1 MGSIVKARF
10 MHRVYAEFREACRQV
25 ILAIADGQIAPLNP
39 HDAED
44 TQVYIFNN
52 IFVSRVVESK
62 ESYKAYEGDDAARKA
77 AKQDFNNQ
85 KLIQSI
91 QVSGMNTTMTAMAD
105 FRGMR
110 YVAQSIVPGILPS
123 AQSKHSA
130 RLMLGSLEDGT
141 RIKSKKE
148 SLEMMRAVA
157 SKLLLAERQVPAI
170 IAPKREVS
178 PVAPVAASFLSAA
191 ENSGQVI
198 AVDDEDEVDDITSET
213 VTHIGPVEGKI
224 LCGTDGRM
232 YIMEVSRLTPL
243 DANYVRGSKGT
254 GLIPEKTLQE
264 SDAQLSRTYV
274 LRNELVTHYIQ
285 QKVLTLRQEKMM
297 EVIEKQKQADAEK
310 TEKSEKAD
318 SSSEQVVAAETDQ
331 NTDEK
336 TAEANANLTQEVY
349 SAIRDINAESV
360 KVELNPNCFLECVD
374 SANAEVLEAD
384 EEVARKLARF
394 LYDSVLPYATEQV
407 RIGEVQPLD
416 NAALV
421 TYLHGVGVNM
431 RYLGR
436 LAALAVGQEA
446 EDAKF
451 LAEGQQRRNAMP
463 KYWLEMLETEIVARC
478 FKHIINDVLRADK
491 ELRNAPASVIA
502 ELLNHLLGGT
512 MASIDESVKL
522 IVNEKDGKKKNKKK
536 NGNASAVEVPIAGV
550 CDVVPAVK
558 SSVMSKEK
566 FDKLLKTTA
575 ARRFCAALTTLKTNR
590 WNAAMV
596 LRRICQLTGV
606 RVVSK
611 EYNFALKAPF
621 SSADVFDMQPV
632 MIVSEPDIPLTEARV
647 ILESAR
653 AEAQQGNLAG
663 AFDLAQNASRWIQ
676 QVTGLVHK
684 EVALAM
690 DTIITI
696 LLAAGNF
703 GAAIESI
710 NKSLAGAVQ
719 LFGLDSVETVQH
731 HLQLHTAYQ
740 ELGQHARALEHLLTA
755 KYIVQLI
762 GGARHPEITNLYLRI
777 GALYADAEKYT
788 TALRCMHESNSRLAH
803 VGDMTKI
810 AMVFQHIAEYAAK
823 LNNYRDAIQV
833 QKQCYSLF
841 RQILGDNDQHTLE
854 AKSRC
859 EAYIRGSSDHA
870 ASLQK
875 EKHEKEKDDHDKEM
889 SMWLDDGVGKSSKKS
904 KGKKGK
910 KK

>member
-1 MGSIVKARF
+1 MYYLYIVT
-10 MHRVYAEFREACRQV
+10 YAQ
-25 ILAIADGQIAPLNP
+25 
-39 HDAED
+39 
-44 TQVYIFNN
+44 
-52 IFVSRVVESK
+52 
-62 ESYKAYEGDDAARKA
+62 
-77 AKQDFNNQ
+77 
-85 KLIQSI
+85 
-91 QVSGMNTTMTAMAD
+91 
-105 FRGMR
+105 
-110 YVAQSIVPGILPS
+110 
-123 AQSKHSA
+123 
-130 RLMLGSLEDGT
+130 
-141 RIKSKKE
+141 SKKE
-148 SLEMMRAVA
+148 SLEVMRAVA
-157 SKLLLAERQVPAI
+157 SKLLLAERDVPAI
-170 IAPKREVS
+170 IAPKREV
-178 PVAPVAASFLSAA
+178 PMAAAPTAASFLSAA
-191 ENSGQVI
+191 ENSGQSI
-198 AVDDEDEVDDITSET
+198 TVDDEDEVNDVSSET
-213 VTHIGPVEGKI
+213 VTHIGPIEGKI
-224 LCGTDGRM
+224 LCGTDGRL

-254 GLIPEKTLQE
+254 GLISEKTLQE
-264 SDAQLSRTYV
+264 SDVQLSRTYV

-310 TEKSEKAD
+310 ADKPETSEEEKTDASE
-318 SSSEQVVAAETDQ
+318 
-331 NTDEK
+331 EK

-360 KVELNPNCFLECVD
+360 KVELNPNCFLECVEG
-374 SANAEVLEAD
+374 ANADVLASD
-384 EEVARKLARF
+384 EEVARNLARF

-436 LAALAVGQEA
+436 LAALAVAQEA

-463 KYWLEMLETEIVARC
+463 RYWLEMLETEIVARC
-478 FKHIINDVLRADK
+478 FKHIINDTLRADK

-522 IVNEKDGKKKNKKK
+522 IVNEKEGKKKNKKK
-536 NGNASAVEVPIAGV
+536 NGNAAAVEVPIAGV
-550 CDVVPAVK
+550 CDVVPSVK

-575 ARRFCAALTTLKTNR
+575 TRRFCASLTTLQTNR
-590 WNAAMV
+590 WNAATV

-611 EYNFALKAPF
+611 EYNFALKMPF
-621 SSADVFDMQPV
+621 ASTDVFDMQPV

-647 ILESAR
+647 ILDSAR

-684 EVALAM
+684 EVSLAM

-710 NKSLAGAVQ
+710 NKSLAAAVQ

-762 GGARHPEITNLYLRI
+762 GGARHPEIPNLYLRI
-777 GALYADAEKYT
+777 GALYGDAEKYT
-788 TALRCMHESNSRLAH
+788 TALRCMHESNNRLQH

-841 RQILGDNDQHTLE
+841 RQILGDNDQHTVE

-875 EKHEKEKDDHDKEM
+875 EKQEKEKDDHDKEM
-889 SMWLDDGVGKSSKKS
+889 SMWLDDSVGKSSKKS